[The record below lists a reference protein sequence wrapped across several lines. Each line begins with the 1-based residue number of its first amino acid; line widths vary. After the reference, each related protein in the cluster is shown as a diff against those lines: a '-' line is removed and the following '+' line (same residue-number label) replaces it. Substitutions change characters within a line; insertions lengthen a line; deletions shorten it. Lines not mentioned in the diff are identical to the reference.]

1 MFRADRCLCACA
13 PSCVCVDAHRQC
25 GDLLRWRCL
34 FVCLFRVGGIVV
46 VVVVV
51 VAAVV
56 VR

>member
-51 VAAVV
+51 AVV
-56 VR
+56 VVR